1 MFEKRL
7 SKSIYFSVIFLIGL
21 VTFVGFTI
29 YKQYSE
35 SGSIFGLEDASAFEY
50 WFIIAAVG
58 LICLVCLSSVFVLL
72 RQITKFNNT
81 AFTVDHEGIH
91 DTFISVT
98 IFAFILIL
106 PVKLIP
112 WNAVKEIKNDDG
124 DLSLEINRKEV
135 VASPVAKIILGIF
148 GYNFC
153 RSSIKDL
160 EESEKKIVMNY
171 CGIQTDDSV
180 FEERENEVKEK
191 TGYTYSTG
199 FKIGMNI
206 LLILNLLFVVFT
218 FFNYSGTAEMS
229 CYLNTIFSG
238 ILGFENSPVFAEYF
252 QIANNEMIV
261 YFKLEENFLYYYW
274 TIIKLVHIVVIFCC
288 YYHLRAKQ
296 PKFSAKK
303 LSLFFVAAS
312 LFISLAG
319 FTTLQFAVHNRIEA
333 NENCIISSKFNK
345 EDVIISNYKDA
356 EKVEVYI
363 PEIEEG
369 EDDYSAYEN
378 AIIDVTVKGQ
388 IYSFYTDENTT
399 AENIEKFI
407 SFFDKSIVV
416 IIEVS

>member
-7 SKSIYFSVIFLIGL
+7 SKSIYFSVVFLIGL
-21 VTFVGFTI
+21 VAFVGFTV

-35 SGSIFGLEDASAFEY
+35 SGSVFGLEDASVFEY

-81 AFTVDHEGIH
+81 AFTVDREGIH

-98 IFAFILIL
+98 IFAFIIIL

-112 WNAVKEIKNDDG
+112 WNAVKELKNDDG
-124 DLSLEINRKEV
+124 DLTLEINRKEV

-153 RSSIKDL
+153 RSSVKDL
-160 EESEKKIVMNY
+160 DENEQNIVMNY
-171 CGIQTDDSV
+171 CGIQPDNSV
-180 FEERENEVKEK
+180 SEENEYEAKEK

-199 FKIGMNI
+199 FKIGMNV

-261 YFKLEENFLYYYW
+261 YFRLEENFLYYYW
-274 TIIKLVHIVVIFCC
+274 TIIKLVHIAAIFCC
-288 YYHLRAKQ
+288 YYQLRTKQ

-303 LSLFFVAAS
+303 LSLLFVAAS
-312 LFISLAG
+312 LLISIAG

-333 NENCIISSKFNK
+333 NESCIISSKFNK
-345 EDVIISNYKDA
+345 EDVIISDYKDA
-356 EKVEVYI
+356 EKVEVFI
-363 PEIEEG
+363 SEMEK
-369 EDDYSAYEN
+369 DDFSAYEN
-378 AIIDVTVKGQ
+378 AIIDVTVNGK

-399 AENIEKFI
+399 GENIEKFI
-407 SFFDKSIVV
+407 SFFDESIVE
-416 IIEVS
+416 INEVS